1 MIYYFGRLILLA
13 LPVAVVVFC
22 CVMLFKLWKNPT
34 YRQKVRHLVLTVA
47 RHPVGRYLQKVQF
60 QMMVVFGISVL
71 VFILATN
78 ISNFFFGRIISSVS
92 MDYSNSINQVDSDT
106 QQMVSLVENPSGR
119 PYNNGQ
125 PMSVPAVLNQQAHN
139 SNEQIYILNST
150 GKVLIAS
157 GNAEQT
163 SVSLQKLIRESANTT
178 MNQLSPGGTI
188 VRMYP
193 VTYQGGSDYLVVEG
207 VPQPNLVYTQR
218 NNPLS
223 TVIGL
228 AAFIFTFYQLS
239 KRKVKYIGEISAGLH
254 EIAAGNL
261 DFRVQHRGRDELAQ
275 LAQDINRTAS
285 ALQQTIEA
293 ERLAEKTKN
302 ELITNV
308 SHDLRTPLTL
318 IMGYLR
324 LLKDRKFQDNQQF
337 DTYVD
342 IAYDK
347 SEKLSNLIETLFEYT
362 KLTNQGIRFDYKDV
376 SINALLGQLMEE
388 LVSVAGDAGVE
399 FRREFS
405 DERMTVRI
413 DPDHMSRVFE
423 NLLTNSIQH
432 SVKPGQIIVR
442 SAREGNDAV
451 VTVVNQGNPIPPE
464 ELPRLFERFYRGDPA
479 RTSAT
484 GGAGLG
490 LAIAKSIVEL
500 HGGLIHC
507 ECEGTEIRFIVK
519 LPVQAVVQI
528 VSSVAS
534 SA

>member
-347 SEKLSNLIETLFEYT
+347 SEKLSNQDFW
-362 KLTNQGIRFDYKDV
+362 
-376 SINALLGQLMEE
+376 
-388 LVSVAGDAGVE
+388 GV
-399 FRREFS
+399 
-405 DERMTVRI
+405 
-413 DPDHMSRVFE
+413 
-423 NLLTNSIQH
+423 L
-432 SVKPGQIIVR
+432 
-442 SAREGNDAV
+442 
-451 VTVVNQGNPIPPE
+451 
-464 ELPRLFERFYRGDPA
+464 
-479 RTSAT
+479 
-484 GGAGLG
+484 
-490 LAIAKSIVEL
+490 
-500 HGGLIHC
+500 
-507 ECEGTEIRFIVK
+507 
-519 LPVQAVVQI
+519 
-528 VSSVAS
+528 
-534 SA
+534 